1 MESEKIKK
9 RLIYNPYVP
18 EFIRWKGSVIPHV
31 IVQTILVTV
40 IAAIVVILFE
50 LTDIKLSVS
59 KAPPATISNI
69 FTQIIGIV
77 VGLLLTYRTNTA
89 YDRYW
94 EGRKLWSTMVVQIRN
109 FTRYMWIGV
118 REDGRKKNDKQYEQA
133 KPEIVIEKR
142 TALNLLLGFSVAVK
156 HYLREEPGYKYNDLE
171 NLISSIRTNLPG
183 FTSSTMKDENNNNHE
198 QKSARHNK
206 LFRRKLKPHERNKE
220 DRHYFE
226 QNLPL
231 DITLY
236 LSSYVD
242 TQFNKG
248 TIDVPLTNQLL
259 ASLNGLCDCLSQ
271 FERILRSPIPL
282 AYSIHLSQTVWIY
295 CLSLP
300 FFLVS
305 GSHWS
310 TIIVVFFVAFILFG
324 LEHIGAEIENPFG
337 YDENDLDLDEFCTHL
352 KRELDTIAAHAP
364 PTIQDWIYA
373 PENFPFEDKNVSA
386 LDVNN
391 LDVDEVR
398 SLLSVGSNPENGK
411 SSLDIQEVVGET
423 SEEKTN
429 SVTVDVGK

>member
-1 MESEKIKK
+1 MEQEKVKK
-9 RLIYNPYVP
+9 QLRYNPYVP
-18 EFIRWKGSVIPHV
+18 EFLRLKGTVLPHV
-31 IVQTILVTV
+31 IVQTIIVTLISTV
-40 IAAIVVILFE
+40 VVILFE

-59 KAPPATISNI
+59 KAPPTSISNI

-118 REDGRKKNDKQYEQA
+118 REDGKKKGADPHGQA

-142 TALNLLLGFSVAVK
+142 TALNLLLGFTVAVK
-156 HYLREEPGYKYNDLE
+156 HYLREEPGYHYKDLE
-171 NLISSIRTNLPG
+171 NLISNIRSSLPE
-183 FTSSTMKDENNNNHE
+183 FSSANNYESDITHA
-198 QKSARHNK
+198 QKSGWYTR
-206 LFRRKLKPHERNKE
+206 LFRRKLKPHEREKE
-220 DRHYFE
+220 DHSLAE

-236 LSSYVD
+236 LSSYID
-242 TQFNKG
+242 TQVKNSS
-248 TIDVPLTNQLL
+248 IDVPITNQLL

-305 GSHWS
+305 GTRWA
-310 TIIVVFFVAFILFG
+310 TIIVVFFVALILFG
-324 LEHIGAEIENPFG
+324 LERIGAEIENPFG
-337 YDENDLDLDEFCTHL
+337 YDANDLDLDDFCSHI
-352 KRELDTIAAHAP
+352 KRELDTIAAHPP
-364 PTIQDWIYA
+364 PTIQDWIYT
-373 PENFPFEDKNVSA
+373 PENLPFENKEINA
-386 LDVNN
+386 LDVAN
-391 LDVDEVR
+391 LDIDDVR
-398 SLLSVGSNPENGK
+398 SLLSVGSNPEIGRD
-411 SSLDIQEVVGET
+411 SFDVQEGEGET
-423 SEEKTN
+423 SEKN
-429 SVTVDVGK
+429 KNNVTVDVGE